1 MSDFRV
7 EAPFEPAGD
16 QPKAIR
22 ELAEGFGRG
31 NVTRQVLLGVTGS
44 GKTLTMAHTIA
55 AVGLPTLVMAPNK
68 TLAAQL
74 AGELKAFLPA
84 NAVEYFVSYYDY
96 YQPEAYIAQSD
107 TYIEK
112 DAQINDEID
121 KLRHSATSALF
132 ERRDVVVVASVSCIY
147 GLGSPEDYREQVLSV
162 RVGME
167 RDRDSL
173 LRSLVAV
180 RYERN
185 DVNFVRG
192 KFRARGDVVEVFPAN
207 QGEQAVRIEFFG
219 DTIERIRE
227 FDALTGEVLGE
238 RQYVGIYPASHYA
251 TRKERMLPAL
261 DSIRAE
267 LRERLKY
274 LKAHDKLL
282 EAARLEQRTLYD
294 LEMLEEVGHCPGIE
308 NYSRHLT
315 GRAAGD
321 APYTLLDYFP
331 GEFLTIMDESHVSV
345 PQVRGMYHGDRSRK
359 ESLVENG
366 FRLPSAFDNRPL
378 TFDEFQA
385 KIGRTVYVSATPG
398 PYELQTASR
407 VVEQIVRPTGL
418 LDPDVEVVPT
428 TGQIDHLLGKIRDR
442 VARSQRV
449 LVTTLTK
456 RMAEDL
462 TEYFREHGV
471 KVRYLHS
478 DIDTLERMAI
488 LRDLRLGEF
497 DVLVGINLLREGLDL
512 PEVGLVAILD
522 ADKEGYLR
530 SDTSLVQTIG
540 RAARNLEGHVILY
553 ADRMTDSM
561 RRALAETDRRRAIQR
576 AFNEE
581 HGITPT
587 SIVKAV
593 REVIAATT
601 RPAAD
606 AALADKSLKDL
617 SAKERLQMETRLKK
631 EMKDAARQ
639 WEFERAAALRDLLME
654 LESQR
659 PVRSVSGGRSRG

>member
-1 MSDFRV
+1 MATFRV
-7 EAPFEPAGD
+7 EAPYEPAGD
-16 QPKAIR
+16 QPKAIAQ
-22 ELAEGFGRG
+22 LAEGFAQGAR
-31 NVTRQVLLGVTGS
+31 RQVLLGVTGS
-44 GKTLTMAHTIA
+44 GKTFTMAHTIA
-55 AVGLPTLVMAPNK
+55 RVGLPTLVIAPNK

-74 AGELKAFLPA
+74 AGELKAFLPH

-132 ERRDVVVVASVSCIY
+132 ERDDVVIVASVSCIY
-147 GLGSPEDYREQVLSV
+147 GLGSPEDYREQVYSL

-167 RDRDSL
+167 RDRNEI
-173 LRSLVAV
+173 LRSLVAI

-192 KFRARGDVVEVFPAN
+192 KFRARGDVIEIFPAN
-207 QGEQAVRIEFFG
+207 QSEQAIRVELFG

-227 FDALTGEVLGE
+227 FDAVTGEILGE
-238 RQYVGIYPASHYA
+238 RQHVAIYPASHYA
-251 TRKERMLPAL
+251 TRQERMRPAL
-261 DSIRAE
+261 AGIRAE
-267 LRERLKY
+267 LAERLLE
-274 LKAHDKLL
+274 LKAAGKDL
-282 EAARLEQRTLYD
+282 EAQRLEQRTLYD

-315 GRAAGD
+315 GRKPGE

-331 GEFLTIMDESHVSV
+331 GPFLTIIDESHWTV
-345 PQVRGMYHGDRSRK
+345 PQLHGMYHGDRSRK
-359 ESLVENG
+359 DSLVAHG
-366 FRLPSAFDNRPL
+366 FRLPSAYDNRPL
-378 TFDEFQA
+378 TFDEFMA
-385 KIGRTVYVSATPG
+385 KVDRVLFVSATPG
-398 PYELQTASR
+398 PYELEVADQ

-418 LDPDVEVVPT
+418 LDPPVRVVPT
-428 TGQIDHLLGKIRDR
+428 AGQIDHLLGEIRAH
-442 VARSQRV
+442 VQQSYRV

-462 TEYFREHGV
+462 TEYLREHGV
-471 KVRYLHS
+471 RVRYLHS
-478 DIDTLERMAI
+478 DVDTLERMAI
-488 LRDLRLGEF
+488 IRDLRLGEF

-530 SDTSLVQTIG
+530 SETSLVQTMG
-540 RAARNLEGHVILY
+540 RAARNVNGQVIMY
-553 ADRMTDSM
+553 ADHMTESM
-561 RRALAETDRRRAIQR
+561 RRAIEETERRRSIQE
-576 AFNEE
+576 AFNRA
-581 HGITPT
+581 HHITPK
-587 SIVKAV
+587 SVQAAV
-593 REVIAATT
+593 RDVISATKEVSDTVLAAKPI
-601 RPAAD
+601 R
-606 AALADKSLKDL
+606 DL
-617 SAKERLQMETRLKK
+617 SARERIRMANQLRK
-631 EMKDAARQ
+631 EMKEAARN

-659 PVRSVSGGRSRG
+659 PVRSVAGGGRRG